1 MQQDNKQSQHRQ
13 IEVRVER
20 DVLIAAAASAAMARE
35 AGFSVTD
42 CARIETA
49 VSELARNQ
57 VVHASGGVLDLAII
71 SNGRFLGLRVCA
83 VDSGQGIQNVSA
95 ALQDGYTTRNTLGIG
110 LGVAKRMMD
119 DFSIRSHL
127 GWGTRITAVKWKR

>member
-1 MQQDNKQSQHRQ
+1 MQQGKKQSQYRR
-13 IEVRVER
+13 IEVRAER
-20 DVLIAAAASAAMARE
+20 DVLLAAAASAAMARE
-35 AGFSVTD
+35 AGFLAAD

-57 VVHASGGVLDLAII
+57 VAHAAGGVVDLEII
-71 SNGRFLGLRVCA
+71 SNGRFWGMRVCA
-83 VDSGQGIQNVSA
+83 IDSGRGIEDVNI

-119 DFSIRSHL
+119 DFSIRSHP
-127 GWGTRITAVKWKR
+127 GWGTQITAIKWKR